1 MDEQDVREGF
11 GRRLRE
17 MRKERMLSQEHLG
30 ELAGLD
36 RTYVSQVEAG
46 RRNLT
51 LLSIHKLA
59 NALGVDPAALVS
71 DDGPATRK

>member
-17 MRKERMLSQEHLG
+17 MRKERTLSQEHLG

-59 NALGVDPAALVS
+59 KALGVDPAALVS
-71 DDGPATRK
+71 DGGPAIRK